1 MSSSDNTHDHHD
13 HEHHDEQGGAF
24 HATLKG
30 YATGLILSIILTVIP
45 FWLVM
50 DHVIQSPA
58 ATGLTIMAFAGVQ
71 IIVHMIFF
79 LHLDFRSESGW
90 TALATIFTVIVVF
103 IVLLGSIWVMYHAN
117 ANMMPGIMEHYNR
130 GA

>member
-1 MSSSDNTHDHHD
+1 MSASDNTHDHD
-13 HEHHDEQGGAF
+13 HHEEQGGAF

-30 YATGLILSIILTVIP
+30 YLTGLILSVILTAIP

-50 DHVIQSPA
+50 GHVIKSPA
-58 ATGLTIMAFAGVQ
+58 ATGLVIMAFAGVQ
-71 IIVHMIFF
+71 IIVHMIYF
-79 LHLDFRSESGW
+79 LHLDFRSENGW

-103 IVLLGSIWVMYHAN
+103 IVLVGSVWVMYHAN
-117 ANMMPGIMEHYNR
+117 ANMMPGMMENVHR

>member
-1 MSSSDNTHDHHD
+1 MSASDNTHDHHD
-13 HEHHDEQGGAF
+13 HDHPDEQGGAF

-30 YATGLILSIILTVIP
+30 YGTGLILSIILTAIP

-50 DHVIQSPA
+50 DHVIQSAA

-79 LHLDFRSESGW
+79 LHLDFRSQNGW

-103 IVLLGSIWVMYHAN
+103 IVLLGSVWVMYHAN
-117 ANMMPGIMEHYNR
+117 VNMMPGLMGHVHR